1 MESQVPEEEAEAA
14 ISILFTG
21 TPFHLS
27 RPDRIDMA
35 GESRLIDEE
44 DKVHADPTKVT
55 CSNRVAIL
63 KAVLSF
69 CGLTYLV
76 VHFRSMESPVTS
88 PQSST

>member
-14 ISILFTG
+14 ISIFLPELRFTCHG
-21 TPFHLS
+21 PTVS
-27 RPDRIDMA
+27 IMA